1 MDDRPRTECT
11 TARLLPELRRA
22 AVIAVVGLL
31 VALVAANV
39 LAIPPM
45 TLAKRVVGFVVWTI
59 AAGGLLWT
67 AFGFRIEVD
76 AERIRRRRLFLIDE
90 WRRADF
96 QSGVIRRRSGTR
108 FEDPTRPWWRRVMS
122 IASIEASSVDAIC
135 ERLRAWIPHTGDA
148 PLPPE
153 LTAEL
158 WRRRIRFERTGV
170 RYGRG
175 PHEMGP
181 LHRWAEIGRITL
193 TRDRHD
199 TVALQTLTFRLTG
212 LRGEVRLAHY
222 HEQPVWR
229 GPDAET
235 LARFI
240 EIHVPAEHL
249 LVIARGRPRSEAE
262 RAYRLA
268 RCDRSL
274 HTTGRLLF
282 IGCPIAFLTIAVL
295 LSTSPAAGTAVPA
308 GWLVGTLVSAL
319 YVTPLAALLAHARHQ
334 ARASRAELLARP
346 SEQSSQVSKPPCSKG
361 NALESPLSPAKAGEM
376 SPEATEGA
384 SANDL

>member
-1 MDDRPRTECT
+1 MIPVRI

-31 VALVAANV
+31 VALVAANF
-39 LAIPPM
+39 LAITPM
-45 TLAKRVVGFVVWTI
+45 TLARRVVGFVGWAI
-59 AAGGLLWT
+59 AGGGLLWT

-90 WRRADF
+90 WRRDDF
-96 QSGVIRRRSGTR
+96 QSGAIRRTSGTR
-108 FEDPTRPWWRRVMS
+108 FEDSTRPWWRRVLS
-122 IASIEASSVDAIC
+122 IASVETSSVEAIC
-135 ERLRAWIPHTGDA
+135 ERIRAWVPQTGSA

-153 LTAEL
+153 LTVEL

-175 PHEMGP
+175 AHELGP

-199 TVALQTLTFRLTG
+199 TVALQTLAFRLTG

-282 IGCPIAFLTIAVL
+282 VGCPIVFLTIAVL

-308 GWLVGTLVSAL
+308 GWLAGTFVSAL
-319 YVTPLAALLAHARHQ
+319 YVTPFVALLAHARHQ
-334 ARASRAELLARP
+334 AQASRAELLA
-346 SEQSSQVSKPPCSKG
+346 QVSDDSVRPDTNP
-361 NALESPLSPAKAGEM
+361 
-376 SPEATEGA
+376 
-384 SANDL
+384 